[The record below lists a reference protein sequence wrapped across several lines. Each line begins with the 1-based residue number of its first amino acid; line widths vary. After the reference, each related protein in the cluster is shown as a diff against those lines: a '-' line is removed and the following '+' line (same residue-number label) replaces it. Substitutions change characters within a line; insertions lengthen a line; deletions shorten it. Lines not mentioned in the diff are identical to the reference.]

1 MICGPH
7 HNFHDLANDEETKLF
22 YCAIYDPDRRKSLQN
37 FENLWEIAKI
47 NHYQG
52 WTDTAHQRLFSFAA
66 RDLFAEQ
73 QEQEQERGHGFRR

>member
-52 WTDTAHQRLFSFAA
+52 WTDTAHQHLFSFAA

-73 QEQEQERGHGFRR
+73 